1 MSDGA
6 RVEQTVRLADG
17 RQLGYAEFG
26 DPNGRPVLYF
36 HGSPGSRLEGRLSG
50 PEAERRGIRIIA
62 PDRPGF
68 GLSDP
73 KPGRRIP
80 EWPDDVVELAD
91 ALGLERFAAMGGS
104 GGGPYAAAC
113 ALRTPERLT
122 AAGIVCGVGPFDV
135 PDATRGMGRQNR
147 LIFGLARRA
156 PWLLGLFLLPMTRG
170 LQGDPEKLLRRMSRA
185 LPEPDVAALRQ
196 PGALET
202 FAASSREALR
212 QGTSA
217 ALEELVLYTK
227 PWGFRLED
235 IRMPVHLWQGELD
248 RNVSPEMSRY
258 QARTIP
264 DCKATF
270 YADEGHMSLG
280 VNRVDE
286 ILAALVP

>member
-1 MSDGA
+1 MIDDA
-6 RVEQTVRLADG
+6 RLDQTVRLADG
-17 RQLGYAEFG
+17 RLLGYAEFG
-26 DPNGRPVLYF
+26 DPNGRPLFYF

-50 PEAERRGIRIIA
+50 LEAERRGIRLIA

-73 KPGRRIP
+73 KPGRSIP

-91 ALGLERFAAMGGS
+91 ALSLERFAVMGGS

-122 AAGIVCGVGPFDV
+122 AVGIVSGVGPFDV
-135 PDATRGMGRQNR
+135 PNATKGMGRQNR
-147 LIFGLARRA
+147 MIFGIARRA
-156 PWLLGLFLLPMTRG
+156 PWLLRLFLMPMTRG
-170 LQGDPEKLLRRMSRA
+170 LKGDPQKMLQRMSRS
-185 LPEPDVAALRQ
+185 LPEPDVVALQ
-196 PGALET
+196 VPGALET
-202 FAASSREALR
+202 FAGSSQEALR
-212 QGTSA
+212 QGTAA
-217 ALEELVLYTK
+217 ALEEFVLCTR

-248 RNVSPEMSRY
+248 RNVSPEMGRY
-258 QARTIP
+258 QAQAIP

-270 YADEGHMSLG
+270 YDDEGHMSLG
-280 VNRVDE
+280 VNRVGE